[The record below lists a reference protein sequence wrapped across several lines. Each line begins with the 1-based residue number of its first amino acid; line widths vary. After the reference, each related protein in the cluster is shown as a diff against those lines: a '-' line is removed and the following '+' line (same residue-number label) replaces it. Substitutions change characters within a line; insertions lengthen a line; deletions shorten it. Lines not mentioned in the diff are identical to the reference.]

1 MLQGRSAWRFLDD
14 RLRLDPF
21 VTFLREKEVPRHR
34 FTWAYFFG
42 GISLFFLI
50 VQVTTGILLLLYY
63 RPTAEAAFESVEFV
77 MTRVEFGWLVRS
89 IHAWSANLMV
99 LAVFVH
105 MFSVYLMRSYGRP
118 RDLTWWTGMLLLAL
132 TLAFGFSGYLLPWNT
147 LAFFATRVGTD
158 MVSKVPFVGGWLL
171 RFLRGGED
179 VSGATLTRFF
189 GFHVAVLPLL
199 VFLILAVHLF
209 LVQRHNVHV
218 PASLREE
225 ARRRPGIPFVPD
237 FTLRELVVWLI
248 GLALLAALAAF
259 YPWDLGSRADP
270 FASAPAGI
278 KPEWYFLFAF
288 QTLKLLPARILGL
301 EGELVGLTAFAAAG
315 LLWFLVPV
323 LDRSSRRGEP
333 GRTAPVVGLAVIGY
347 VAAMTVYALLAG
359 GGS

>member
-1 MLQGRSAWRFLDD
+1 
-14 RLRLDPF
+14 
-21 VTFLREKEVPRHR
+21 
-34 FTWAYFFG
+34 
-42 GISLFFLI
+42 
-50 VQVTTGILLLLYY
+50 
-63 RPTAEAAFESVEFV
+63 
-77 MTRVEFGWLVRS
+77 
-89 IHAWSANLMV
+89 
-99 LAVFVH
+99 
-105 MFSVYLMRSYGRP
+105 
-118 RDLTWWTGMLLLAL
+118 MLLLAL

-158 MVSKVPFVGGWLL
+158 IVSKVPFVGGWLL

-199 VFLILAVHLF
+199 LFLMLAVHLF

-225 ARRRPGIPFVPD
+225 ARRRPGIRFVPD

-270 FASAPAGI
+270 FAPAPAGI

-301 EGELVGLTAFAAAG
+301 EGELIGLTAFAAAG

-333 GRTAPVVGLAVIGY
+333 GRSAPIVGLAVIGY
-347 VAAMTVYALLAG
+347 VAAMTLYALLAG